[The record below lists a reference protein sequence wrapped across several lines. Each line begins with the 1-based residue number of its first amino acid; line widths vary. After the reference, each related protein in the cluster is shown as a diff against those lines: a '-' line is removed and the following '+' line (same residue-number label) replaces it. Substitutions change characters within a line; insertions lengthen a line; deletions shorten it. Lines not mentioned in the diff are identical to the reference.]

1 MTKQMQSRKNKTV
14 LILLFGLMLL
24 VSCTSKKQEALNQL
38 ENLTEDVEKNGGSW
52 SEEQWKQ
59 KYDVFVQIRSEIYK
73 YDYNEEER
81 AEIGRLEGRCVSA
94 MANHASGGML
104 KKLKDFGT
112 ELGSSLK
119 GLLEG
124 VDNSLTTGN

>member
-1 MTKQMQSRKNKTV
+1 M
-14 LILLFGLMLL
+14 

-38 ENLTEDVEKNGGSW
+38 ENLTEDVEKNGGAW

-112 ELGSSLK
+112 ELGGSLE

-124 VDNSLTTGN
+124 IGNSSASDD

>member
-1 MTKQMQSRKNKTV
+1 M
-14 LILLFGLMLL
+14 
-24 VSCTSKKQEALNQL
+24 

-59 KYDVFVQIRSEIYK
+59 KYDVFVQIRS
-73 YDYNEEER
+73 
-81 AEIGRLEGRCVSA
+81 EIGRLEGRCVSA

>member
-1 MTKQMQSRKNKTV
+1 MQSRKNKTV